1 MALFSFDL
9 PAEWPADSRPIL
21 ERAWIAGY
29 ENVPVPVRRRFDDRT
44 LALLRE
50 ENESGSLS
58 LPWPVRGETR
68 IVTTSTL
75 RVRPEPYLL
84 AVELARGCV
93 NRARNLLFA
102 LQSAEIPLPPFLHAD
117 LKDISKAFGRA
128 VLAEDPA
135 TRDAHAF
142 IVVEAA
148 SLLADRMTGALTE
161 YRLDAR
167 LKQRKPLAT
176 LLGCRLSEPLA
187 PAESEEYARC
197 FNAVRIVPNWKRIEK
212 EEANFNWAQLDP
224 LIRWASVA
232 GLSISMG
239 PLVDLS
245 GDNIPDWILPSAG
258 DFPNLAAFFCDFI
271 GTLVSRYRDQ
281 CRHWELFSG
290 FNQADALGLGE
301 DDRLRLAERLLET
314 AKEIDPQAHWTFGL
328 QQPWGDYRV
337 DPNLRYAPFAFAD
350 ALLRTG
356 LEVSALELDL
366 TPGAGPRGGLPRD
379 PLDVLQLLEMFEP
392 LNCPLDITFSAPLAG
407 NSQTALA
414 TVETLIAA
422 PSVRALYWDAWS
434 DRQTHAALPGASLFP
449 ASIDHPALGWFREAR
464 AKWLQ

>member
-1 MALFSFDL
+1 
-9 PAEWPADSRPIL
+9 
-21 ERAWIAGY
+21 
-29 ENVPVPVRRRFDDRT
+29 
-44 LALLRE
+44 
-50 ENESGSLS
+50 
-58 LPWPVRGETR
+58 
-68 IVTTSTL
+68 
-75 RVRPEPYLL
+75 
-84 AVELARGCV
+84 
-93 NRARNLLFA
+93 
-102 LQSAEIPLPPFLHAD
+102 
-117 LKDISKAFGRA
+117 
-128 VLAEDPA
+128 
-135 TRDAHAF
+135 
-142 IVVEAA
+142 
-148 SLLADRMTGALTE
+148 
-161 YRLDAR
+161 
-167 LKQRKPLAT
+167 
-176 LLGCRLSEPLA
+176 
-187 PAESEEYARC
+187 
-197 FNAVRIVPNWKRIEK
+197 VRIVPNWKRIEK
-212 EEANFNWAQLDP
+212 DEADFNWGQLDP

-258 DFPNLAAFFCDFI
+258 YFPNLAAFFCDFV

-290 FNQADALGLGE
+290 FNQADGLELGE

-314 AKEIDPQAHWTFGL
+314 AKEIDPQAQWTFGL

-366 TPGAGPRGGLPRD
+366 NPGTGPRGGLPRD

-392 LNCPLDITFSAPLAG
+392 LNCPLDITFSAPLIG

-434 DRQTHAALPGASLFP
+434 DRQAHSAPLGASLYP
-449 ASIDHPALGWFREAR
+449 ASVDHPALGWFREAR
-464 AKWLQ
+464 AKWLR